1 MLTFNQALLA
11 YGLEPSEVRLLRHQ
25 TRGTTGATP
34 YSLWRDSRDQFEAYQ
49 AAQRVSDRNRLNSG
63 FWASFVASPDGRT
76 MLAGVYAVQG
86 RETVPVNWPYPL
98 SERPGEGQ
106 DELYYLDHLMQFAEL
121 EGRLYVEWG
130 AATRAWIQRA
140 DRQDKQITE
149 LARTVAEPPFPG
161 FSAFIADLSQIAA
174 LPVAWREA
182 LGAARGIYLL
192 ACPRTGELYVGS
204 ASGGD
209 GFIGRW
215 DQYAADGHGG
225 NLGLKGREPSN
236 FQVSI
241 LEVAGSLASVEEIIA
256 LEERWKVKLRS
267 RQAGLNRN

>member
-1 MLTFNQALLA
+1 MRLFGKTLFAATLLSTSALVMPTAARAQAVPA
-11 YGLEPSEVRLLRHQ
+11 PK
-25 TRGTTGATP
+25 
-34 YSLWRDSRDQFEAYQ
+34 FI
-49 AAQRVSDRNRLNSG
+49 
-63 FWASFVASPDGRT
+63 SPD
-76 MLAGVYAVQG
+76 A
-86 RETVPVNWPYPL
+86 NN
-98 SERPGEGQ
+98 
-106 DELYYLDHLMQFAEL
+106 
-121 EGRLYVEWG
+121 VEWG